1 MDIKIIT
8 LFPNEMK
15 SFFLKGLFKK
25 ALENSLFSI
34 EFIDLRTFSFNKH
47 NRVDDYPFAYKKGM
61 LLKAD
66 VIYRAVT
73 SIKNYK
79 DYTILYTCP
88 KGDVFSQGMATNC
101 LKNENIIIL
110 AGYYKGVDERIF
122 DLLPITRVSIG
133 DFILSSGEL
142 PALMMTEAIIRQI
155 PGVVGHPDCVEEDS
169 ILSGLLYPPEYTYP
183 RDVEG
188 EKVPEILLGGNHKE
202 INKWRKKAALKETLF
217 KKPHLLVKYN
227 TNLEDKLIL
236 TDILKEI

>member
-15 SFFLKGLFKK
+15 TIFLKGLFKK
-25 ALENSLFSI
+25 AIENSLFSI
-34 EFIDLRTFSFNKH
+34 EFIDLRAFSFDKH

-73 SIKNYK
+73 SIKNYM

-88 KGDVFSQGMATNC
+88 KGDVFSQDMATNF

-122 DLLPITRVSIG
+122 DLLPIRRVSIG

-155 PGVVGHPDCVEEDS
+155 PGVVGHPNCVEEDS

-188 EKVPEILLGGNHKE
+188 KEVPKVLLGGNHKE
-202 INKWRKKAALKETLF
+202 INKWRRKEALKETLF